1 MKGGNYFRTLGF
13 AVDWIAALPS
23 VVRDDVR
30 EFYSTRFTNFVQAKG
45 DYPTLCKD
53 PLTRVQVSF
62 LWADH
67 FFGPYFFVKL
77 LCSEQ
82 V

>member
-30 EFYSTRFTNFVQAKG
+30 ELYSTRFTNFVQAKG
-45 DYPTLCKD
+45 DYP
-53 PLTRVQVSF
+53 R
-62 LWADH
+62 
-67 FFGPYFFVKL
+67 
-77 LCSEQ
+77 
-82 V
+82 